1 MYDLKNLLF
10 FFFFFLNLDSEMLSI
25 NRLATKEQRHSE
37 LNQTNL
43 FAKGLKEDITE
54 EKFRAAFE
62 RFGTITSCVLKHPTQ

>member
-1 MYDLKNLLF
+1 
-10 FFFFFLNLDSEMLSI
+10 MLSI